1 MVRYNELVNIIVCK
15 LWRLCSWTPCKQ
27 LNKCPLMMSGC
38 SNSSVNVSL
47 NTADQSNPSVS
58 PTSTGCVDWRKGGRM
73 VAISGSSKLF
83 PLYSANT
90 LSVTGDD
97 GGGTGEW
104 WEIGAR
110 CSPPTATPLFVFLIS
125 ILIGYRQFPFPLSLP
140 TPLLFFRCL
149 YHIHP
154 LLSALPNEQKLC
166 YYWCRRCRVSR
177 GSW

>member
-1 MVRYNELVNIIVCK
+1 MARYNELVNIKVFKIMVM
-15 LWRLCSWTPCKQ
+15 CSWTPHKQ
-27 LNKCPLMMSGC
+27 LNKCPWMLSGC
-38 SNSSVNVSL
+38 SNSSANVSL
-47 NTADQSNPSVS
+47 NTADHSNPSVS

-110 CSPPTATPLFVFLIS
+110 CSPPTATLLFVFLIS
-125 ILIGYRQFPFPLSLP
+125 ILIGYRQFPFPPTLP
-140 TPLLFFRCL
+140 TPLLFFRSL
-149 YHIHP
+149 YHTHP
-154 LLSALPNEQKLC
+154 LLSALP
-166 YYWCRRCRVSR
+166 S
-177 GSW
+177 